1 MRPIEP
7 SVRRPLVAPLA
18 LLLAF
23 LTATAR
29 ADFNDGVLALMTGD
43 NDKALQ
49 TFVPLAE
56 TSDHAYAQYFLG
68 RMHAE
73 GRGVAVNREEAAKW
87 FRKAAEKGVQDAQ
100 FRLGGCYERGEGVPR
115 DMEYAYGWYS
125 VAAHIGNPKAAAA
138 MKAAEGRLSAQELE
152 SARTL
157 SQEMIQKY
165 GTVPKETSRVQ

>member
-1 MRPIEP
+1 MRRN
-7 SVRRPLVAPLA
+7 SPLA
-18 LLLAF
+18 RCLLAAI
-23 LTATAR
+23 LTLGLGSAK

-68 RMHAE
+68 RMYAE
-73 GRGVAVNREEAAKW
+73 GRGVEANHEEAAKW

-100 FRLGGCYERGEGVPR
+100 FRLGGCYERGQGVPK

-125 VAAHIGNPKAAAA
+125 VSAHIGNPKAAAA
-138 MKAAEGRLSAQELE
+138 MKEAAARLSESEMKSAQE
-152 SARTL
+152 L
-157 SQEMIQKY
+157 SQEMIRKY
-165 GTVPKETSRVQ
+165 GAVPKETSRTQ

>member
-1 MRPIEP
+1 MR
-7 SVRRPLVAPLA
+7 RNAPLA
-18 LLLAF
+18 RCLLAA
-23 LTATAR
+23 LLSLGVGSAR

-68 RMHAE
+68 RMYAE
-73 GRGVAVNREEAAKW
+73 GRGVETNHDEAAKW

-100 FRLGGCYERGEGVPR
+100 FRLGGCYENGQGVPK

-125 VAAHIGNPKAAAA
+125 VSAHIGNPKAAAV
-138 MKAAEGRLSAQELE
+138 MKEAAGKLLAAEMKSAQD
-152 SARTL
+152 L
-157 SQEMIQKY
+157 SKEMIQKY
-165 GTVPKETSRVQ
+165 GTVPKETSRVE